1 MGDAAFPLAGR
12 CSGVDNNVHALR
24 SPLVDELLDAPHL
37 LDTLMDH
44 MPDQIYF
51 KDAKSRFVRI
61 SRTLATRWGLDD
73 PADAVGKTDFDF
85 FSDEHAQKAFA
96 DEQRLLQTGEPLVGL
111 EERETWQDGREA
123 WVSTTKV
130 ALRDRS
136 GRIVGLFGISR
147 DITRNK
153 LAELR
158 LDELREH
165 QRRESLGVLAGGIAH
180 DFNNLL
186 VGIIGNAD
194 LLARELAGSPQAE
207 MAAQIDLAGRRAA
220 DLTRQMLAYSGK
232 GKFVVEPLLLAEL
245 VSELLPLL
253 DSVISKKAELTISCP
268 DGLRAMQGDAT
279 QIRQVVMNLLTNASD
294 ALDEHPGTI
303 SVTVG
308 EVEADSDYLSQ
319 FAFAKG
325 DLAAGPFAF
334 VEVSDTGRGM
344 DTQTR
349 ERIFDPYFTTK
360 FKGSGLGLAA
370 VRGIVQGH
378 DGGLRITSEPGS
390 GSSFK
395 VLFPA
400 TGVHVEQAAA
410 APTATPP
417 ERLAVLLADDE
428 DFVRTI
434 TTKMLEASGC
444 TVTEACDGIE
454 AVSVFHEE
462 PQRFDCVILDLMM
475 PGYNGEEAFAR
486 IRQTRKDVPIVIY
499 SGYNAQ
505 EVRTRFAATE
515 STAFLQKPFGRDELT
530 AALVEAT
537 RWQGTGPTRTPA
549 A

>member
-1 MGDAAFPLAGR
+1 
-12 CSGVDNNVHALR
+12 VDDNVRTLR
-24 SPLVDELLDAPHL
+24 PPLVDELLDSPHL
-37 LDTLMDH
+37 LDTLMYYI
-44 MPDQIYF
+44 PDQIYF

-61 SRTLATRWGLDD
+61 SRAQASRWGLDD

-85 FSDEHAQKAFA
+85 FADEHAQKAFA
-96 DEQRLLQTGEPLVGL
+96 DEQRLLQTGEPLVGI
-111 EERETWQDGREA
+111 EERETWQNGREA

-130 ALRDRS
+130 PLRDRS
-136 GRIVGLFGISR
+136 GRIIGLFGISR
-147 DITRNK
+147 DITGNK

-158 LDELREH
+158 LAELREH

-194 LLARELAGSPQAE
+194 LLARDLVGSPQAQ

-232 GKFVVEPLLLAEL
+232 GKFVVEPLSLSAL
-245 VSELLPLL
+245 VLDLLPLL

-268 DGLRAMQGDAT
+268 DGLRAMHGDAT

-308 EVEADSDYLSQ
+308 EVEADPDYLSQ
-319 FAFAKG
+319 FAVAKS
-325 DLAAGPFAF
+325 DLAAGPYAF

-360 FKGSGLGLAA
+360 FTGSGLGLAA

-378 DGGLRITSEPGS
+378 EGGLRITSEPGS

-400 TGVHVEQAAA
+400 TGGQVKQAAA

-417 ERLAVLLADDE
+417 PRLAVLLADDE

-444 TVTEACDGIE
+444 TVTGACDGIE
-454 AVSVFHEE
+454 AVAAFEKE

-486 IRQTRKDVPIVIY
+486 IRQTRTDVPIVIY

-537 RWQGTGPTRTPA
+537 HWQGMAPTRTPA
-549 A
+549 AA